1 MCVEILTFPLQFV
14 PNYYKFYRDAQDEDT
29 VAAVKKFIQKLED
42 IIKSHPGGFVGERDS
57 PAAVDFLIWPW
68 FERLGALKI
77 LAPSEY
83 LHKFSASRLFQAS
96 LMDECF
102 QGGRVLLSCCII

>member
-1 MCVEILTFPLQFV
+1 MCVEILIFPLQFI

-29 VAAVKKFIQKLED
+29 VAVVRKFIQKLED

-57 PAAVDFLIWPW
+57 PAAIDFLIWPW

-83 LHKFSASRLFQAS
+83 LHQCNMLHVPTSYIH
-96 LMDECF
+96 
-102 QGGRVLLSCCII
+102 G